1 MNAWFV
7 GAGGTAFAAMA
18 ALSLASLAD
27 SPRMTAGVMS
37 RAEPVYVAP
46 IAPPVEL
53 SPRVT
58 GSALSAAAFGLS
70 ALQPETYNGELVL
83 DIIDASP
90 LDVRDKDRLT
100 AKLLAAEAGH
110 AKLPDVLEDIRLAL
124 AVE

>member
-1 MNAWFV
+1 M
-7 GAGGTAFAAMA
+7 
-18 ALSLASLAD
+18 AD
-27 SPRMTAGVMS
+27 SPRLAPDALAS
-37 RAEPVYVAP
+37 AEQVSVAQTVP
-46 IAPPVEL
+46 LAVEL

-70 ALQPETYNGELVL
+70 ALQPETYNGEIVI

-90 LDVRDKDRLT
+90 LDMRDKDRLT